1 MSTELF
7 SEYDSYLESS
17 DNVRPFI
24 YEDED
29 GTRSLHFEIG
39 SVQSRMHA
47 RSPDRLMLSYT
58 RIIMGF
64 LLFKSRPRHIGMIG
78 LGGGSIPKYCYS
90 YLPHS
95 QISIAEINPDVIA
108 LRDSFYI
115 PDDDLRFR
123 VFCEDGA
130 DFVLRH
136 PNQFDVLI
144 VDGFDITGQPEQLC
158 SQGFYNDCYKALT
171 PDGIVVANLCDGP
184 VKILISRMY
193 RSFSGRVVVADSSY
207 GSNRIAFASKGNAL
221 FQPDHNLAKLIEQLQ
236 QRHPL
241 DLTEVAGCIQRA
253 RQRHPRLR
261 DESIAK
267 YINVVKVRR

>member
-1 MSTELF
+1 MGLA
-7 SEYDSYLESS
+7 SEYDAYLESS
-17 DNVRPFI
+17 DNVKPFV

-29 GTRSLHFEIG
+29 GTVSLHFEIG

-47 RSPDRLMLSYT
+47 TSPDWLMLGYT
-58 RIIMGF
+58 RIMMGF
-64 LLFKSRPRHIGMIG
+64 LLFKSHPRHIGMIG

-95 QISIAEINPDVIA
+95 HISIAEINPEVIA

-115 PDDDLRFR
+115 PDDDHRFR

-158 SQGFYNDCYKALT
+158 SQRFYNDCYKALT
-171 PDGIVVANLCDGP
+171 PDGIVAANLCEGP
-184 VKILISRMY
+184 VETLISRMR

-207 GSNRIAFASKGNAL
+207 GANRIAFADKGNAL
-221 FQPDHNLAKLIEQLQ
+221 FQPGHNFAKLAEQLQ

-241 DLTEVAGCIQRA
+241 DLSEVVRCIQRA

-267 YINVVKVRR
+267 YTNVAEIRR